1 MDTVPSRFRGVTL
14 TTEEVLQTALL
25 ARLYLE
31 EQEVEPM
38 CRELSAILGY
48 VEALAGLDVSGVEP
62 MTHAVAQAGPLRDDV
77 LGEMLDAETALAGAP
92 RRDGALFV
100 VPKVVE

>member
-1 MDTVPSRFRGVTL
+1 MGLTL
-14 TTEEVLQTALL
+14 TKEEVLQTALL
-25 ARLYLE
+25 ARLHLE
-31 EQEVEPM
+31 EHE
-38 CRELSAILGY
+38 
-48 VEALAGLDVSGVEP
+48 VEP

-100 VPKVVE
+100 VPKVVEGSG